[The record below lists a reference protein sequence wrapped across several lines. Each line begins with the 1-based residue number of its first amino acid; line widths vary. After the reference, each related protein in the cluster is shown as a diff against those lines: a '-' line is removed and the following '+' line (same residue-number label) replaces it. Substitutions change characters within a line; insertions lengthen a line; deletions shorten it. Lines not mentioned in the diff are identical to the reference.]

1 MVGGKR
7 DLKQTFFGKNFLFP
21 AAPVA
26 SRHVQPSSPV
36 APDVTQILQ
45 AWSEGDDS
53 APSRLMPVVYAELRR
68 LAAEYLRRE
77 RADHT
82 LQATALVHEAYLKL
96 VDEKRVTWKNRA
108 HFCGIAARL
117 MRQIL
122 MEHARAHNAAKRGGK
137 LEKLYL
143 EETRHLAAQ
152 RPPDLLALDDA
163 LKTFATSHPRESE
176 VVELKFF
183 GGLEANEI
191 AEVLNVSA
199 KTVARD
205 WSFAKLWLLRHLNNA
220 A

>member
-1 MVGGKR
+1 M
-7 DLKQTFFGKNFLFP
+7 QPSIP
-21 AAPVA
+21 AA
-26 SRHVQPSSPV
+26 S
-36 APDVTQILQ
+36 DVTQILQ

-53 APSRLMPVVYAELRR
+53 APARLMPVVYAELRR
-68 LAAEYLRRE
+68 LAGEYLRRE
-77 RADHT
+77 RPDHT

-122 MEHARAHNAAKRGGK
+122 VEYARAHNAEKRGGK

-143 EETRHLAAQ
+143 EETRHLAAEKT
-152 RPPDLLALDDA
+152 PDMVALDDA
-163 LKTFATSHPRESE
+163 LKTFATTHPRESE

-183 GGLEANEI
+183 GGLDANQI

-199 KTVARD
+199 KTVSRD
-205 WSFAKLWLLRHLNNA
+205 WSFAKLWLLRQLSNA